1 MLRWPWQEHRVRYNQ
16 ANYVKVFGND
26 PAALEVI
33 ERSEAEP
40 SLCDLV
46 QKWLERTPGLDDSF
60 NFWARYQKAVNRL
73 LDQVKTESEN
83 TTDPVLAQHLLNQ
96 YEKKREMFQSIFD
109 PDIHNAL
116 VARGERR
123 FTHKALQVRF

>member
-1 MLRWPWQEHRVRYNQ
+1 MRYNQ